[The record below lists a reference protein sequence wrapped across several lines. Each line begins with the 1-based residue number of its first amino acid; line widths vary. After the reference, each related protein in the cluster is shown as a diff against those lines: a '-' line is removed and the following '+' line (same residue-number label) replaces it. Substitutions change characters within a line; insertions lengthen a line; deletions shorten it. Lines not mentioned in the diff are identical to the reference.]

1 MVVVLA
7 GILAL
12 VLATSFPHPSVPM
25 PPPTPIRSAAAA
37 AKNGTESLQTLGG
50 SEPLASAAH
59 ALVRAVL
66 RDASRNGS
74 AVESNM
80 SHSAA
85 KELPLPLVSIYS
97 PFNDRFV
104 CVDAKGEARAEAEYP
119 WSPTCWFRA
128 QRVVTAAL
136 AGGAAHAATVVS
148 SAAVEAVAD
157 PEARLHARL
166 GSTWVMLRAQRNGKL
181 LAFHHATDGG
191 GKAWT
196 VRADVHP
203 SSAHEAH
210 WRWDGVT
217 LRNRASGGFLNV
229 RPGGRL
235 RGHGNKGPPWRV
247 ADRKDD
253 ASVQIGLRV
262 VPADLVA
269 ASAGNASAPYTVLS
283 VDYHIATAQDV
294 GHTLRELGLEFVD
307 RSLSGACARRGTC
320 ATPSELPVLTKD
332 VAFTLCPNPHSTRR
346 AAFEALR
353 TSALLKGA
361 DAILCAHPAALCEAW
376 LPFNKSLLVL
386 VTTNLEFA
394 RENAPRWRAWL
405 RTLTKMV
412 AAPRTVLAS
421 NNRYDQAYVEHFLG
435 VRPFYLPSMANY
447 VTARYAPGAGQPVL
461 FWRAHHKLARLLI
474 ADVRRADGNLRV
486 ASVEELYPGGAAGGG
501 YTFAQLVTH
510 PAVVVVPYT
519 KSTMSFFELYRMAL
533 PLFFPSSALLARWE
547 RQQHVL
553 SERVYWRFANSPL
566 RRPPTPNPNSLQDA
580 NAVDHWVRLSD
591 QYVYPHVQYFSSAYD
606 LARKLK
612 TTDFRAVS
620 RAMSSHARE
629 MQPLMRGKWQAVLR
643 TLFGGAPPGSW
654 PSDDEPGGFDRAL
667 RDRFGLTLERDEPP
681 CRRDSAP
688 ELGRWAR

>member
-1 MVVVLA
+1 M
-7 GILAL
+7 
-12 VLATSFPHPSVPM
+12 
-25 PPPTPIRSAAAA
+25 
-37 AKNGTESLQTLGG
+37 
-50 SEPLASAAH
+50 
-59 ALVRAVL
+59 
-66 RDASRNGS
+66 
-74 AVESNM
+74 
-80 SHSAA
+80 
-85 KELPLPLVSIYS
+85 
-97 PFNDRFV
+97 
-104 CVDAKGEARAEAEYP
+104 CKG
-119 WSPTCWFRA
+119 
-128 QRVVTAAL
+128 
-136 AGGAAHAATVVS
+136 
-148 SAAVEAVAD
+148 
-157 PEARLHARL
+157 
-166 GSTWVMLRAQRNGKL
+166 
-181 LAFHHATDGG
+181 
-191 GKAWT
+191 
-196 VRADVHP
+196 
-203 SSAHEAH
+203 
-210 WRWDGVT
+210 
-217 LRNRASGGFLNV
+217 
-229 RPGGRL
+229 
-235 RGHGNKGPPWRV
+235 
-247 ADRKDD
+247 
-253 ASVQIGLRV
+253 
-262 VPADLVA
+262 DLV
-269 ASAGNASAPYTVLS
+269 
-283 VDYHIATAQDV
+283 
-294 GHTLRELGLEFVD
+294 ELGLEFVD